1 MNNDNVP
8 FVPQQPIPEQPPK
21 QGGMS
26 DSVYIIVNIIIS
38 LVAAPVLFFSG
49 LALSLIPLGM
59 EVGALGAIDT
69 VIAFVCSVLPFI
81 LFAYLYVLVYRLY
94 RQKLTVDGKLTKKAH
109 NNIVTWIVLFIIEI
123 VGLLIIFK

>member
-26 DSVYIIVNIIIS
+26 YLTYIVVNVIIS
-38 LVAAPVLFFSG
+38 LIAAPVLFFSG
-49 LALSLIPLGM
+49 LALIGIHLGM
-59 EVGALGAIDT
+59 EMGTMGTIDA
-69 VIAFVCSVLPFI
+69 VVAFVCSVLPFI

-94 RQKLTVDGKLTKKAH
+94 KQKLTVDGKLTKKARS
-109 NNIVTWIVLFIIEI
+109 NIITWIFLFIIEI